1 MKLFKAIKNGHLG
14 IWAFIIWLSA
24 VAIKAA
30 YDSI

>member
-24 VAIKAA
+24 VIIKTT
-30 YDSI
+30 YDLI